1 MTVYRFTIPGKPYA
15 KRRPRAGYS
24 PKLGRSITFN
34 APGNAE
40 AEVSV
45 AHYAGQAI
53 PAPIEGPVRVQIVA
67 VFEIP
72 KSWSKK
78 RQREALGTLH
88 TSKPDFD
95 NLCKNLCDG
104 MNRIAWRDDSQVAD
118 VRTVK
123 IWGERNETLVE
134 VGPCPRA
141 FSGWQQNDYR
151 DLRDRIVGDEATDE

>member
-15 KRRPRAGYS
+15 KKRPRAGYS
-24 PKLGRSITFN
+24 PTLGRSITFN

-40 AEVSV
+40 AEASV

-53 PAPIEGPVRVQIVA
+53 PAPIEGPVRVQIIA

-72 KSWSKK
+72 KSWPRKK
-78 RQREALGTLH
+78 REAALGTLH
-88 TSKPDFD
+88 TQRPDRD
-95 NLCKNLCDG
+95 NIEKWVLDG
-104 MNRIAWRDDSQVAD
+104 MNRVAFADDGQVAD
-118 VRTVK
+118 GRTVK
-123 IWGERNETLVE
+123 MWGLKAETLVE

-151 DLRDRIVGDEATDE
+151 DLRDRIVGEGGEA